1 MTRNAKQKAAT
12 SPKAAT
18 SNANAEKPTGC
29 RCAAQVQIP
38 GFPSGDIAKARA
50 EGARRVSSARP
61 SRFSEALRACP
72 SAGAGVHSWILSC
85 ANWAAIEGVSP
96 GDAQR
101 DILAAMTRP
110 PSPRAE
116 VGIALVKAYAEHR
129 RGASFTP
136 RTIAPAKPKPRPMTA
151 AAFIARGDGATEA
164 DWFEASPVRID
175 WEPGPKD
182 AAHLLRVLYRPW
194 EFVFCGER
202 YGGAEDVRTAA
213 EWIAAFDDG
222 RPVPPHFIPNPLTGK
237 AHPLADGK
245 LSRRGDSAVA
255 GFLYAVAE
263 FDGMDKASQLALWW
277 GFRSAPIVALIDSGG
292 KSIHAILRVDCE
304 TRADWERDIE
314 GKLFPAVLCPLGCD
328 PACRN
333 ESRLSR
339 LPGHFRRER
348 NAWQRLLY
356 LNPEGTP
363 RNECR

>member
-1 MTRNAKQKAAT
+1 M
-12 SPKAAT
+12 
-18 SNANAEKPTGC
+18 
-29 RCAAQVQIP
+29 
-38 GFPSGDIAKARA
+38 SGDIAKARA

-61 SRFSEALRACP
+61 SRFMEALRSCP
-72 SAGAGVHSWILSC
+72 RAGAGVHSWILTC
-85 ANWAAIEGVSP
+85 ANLAAIAGLSP
-96 GDAQR
+96 ADAER
-101 DILAAMTRP
+101 EILAAMSRP
-110 PSPRAE
+110 PSPAAE
-116 VGIALVKAYAEHR
+116 VGAAVRKAYAEHKP
-129 RGASFTP
+129 GATFTP
-136 RTIAPAKPKPRPMTA
+136 RHLAPAKPKPKPMTA
-151 AAFIARGDGATEA
+151 AAFIARGDGATES
-164 DWFEASPVRID
+164 DWFEASPVRMD

-202 YGGAEDVRTAA
+202 HGGGECVRMAA

-222 RPVPPHFIPNPLTGK
+222 RPVPPQFIANPLTGRE
-237 AHPLADGK
+237 HPLADGK

-263 FDGMDKASQLALWW
+263 FDAMSKAEQLALWW

-314 GKLFPAVLCPLGCD
+314 GQLFPRVLVPLGCD

-333 ESRLSR
+333 EARLSR
-339 LPGHFRRER
+339 LPGHYRAEKQ
-348 NAWQRLLY
+348 AWQRLLY

-363 RNECR
+363 RRENR